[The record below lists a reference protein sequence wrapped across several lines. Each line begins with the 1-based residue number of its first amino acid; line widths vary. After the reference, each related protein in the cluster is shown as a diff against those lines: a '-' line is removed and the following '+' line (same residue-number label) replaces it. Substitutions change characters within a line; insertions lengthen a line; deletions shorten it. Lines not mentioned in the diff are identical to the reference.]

1 MLRFYLFASALSASL
16 GRRSPSGLRFSTASL
31 EAPTHFMASAPPRNQ
46 DTQDRSR
53 HALSTASLGRNGSK
67 APCGRHMPEF
77 PYIACATA
85 PSVPLPRGLQHR
97 SKSSAHIFYPS
108 QDRSVNACTATGTR
122 LHPSLRVSTDVSTA
136 SFTIAR
142 HLHLLPKSKRSLAC
156 LIF

>member
-1 MLRFYLFASALSASL
+1 MESSGFQGLLLTSYNITPQGGREDVIEDQSLVQTGIKAPFASPQDQSRRALPA
-16 GRRSPSGLRFSTASL
+16 
-31 EAPTHFMASAPPRNQ
+31 
-46 DTQDRSR
+46 
-53 HALSTASLGRNGSK
+53 ASLGRNGSE

-77 PYIACATA
+77 LYIIRATA

-108 QDRSVNACTATGTR
+108 QGRSASPCAIAGAR
-122 LHPSLRVSTDVSTA
+122 LHPPLRASAGASAA